1 MAFAYFLG
9 CIMNNRYPGIEKATR
24 IMMDQLDVELQ
35 DMEGASCCPAPG
47 VFGSFDRTTW
57 AAIAARN
64 ITIAEDQGNDIMT
77 ECNGCFGSLFE
88 TNHMLHEDEEMKD
101 KINTVLGEAGR
112 EFKGEVNVRHF
123 AEILYNDIGLDKLSE
138 AVSNPLNLNVAV
150 HYGCHFLKPSA
161 EIDIDN
167 PIKPTILDE
176 LVEVTG
182 AKSVPYRDKMMCCG
196 AGGGVRSRDLDVTL
210 SFTREKLQNMKA
222 AGVDAIVNVCPFCH
236 LQFDVGQTEVNKAYG
251 ENWDI
256 PVFHLAQLYGLAMGV
271 SKENLT
277 VDAHQIC
284 VDSALEKCEE
294 GYISAEVEELDKV
307 TGGE

>member
-1 MAFAYFLG
+1 
-9 CIMNNRYPGIEKATR
+9 MNNRYPGIEKATR
-24 IMMDQLDVELQ
+24 VMFDKLGVELQ

-57 AAIAARN
+57 ATIAARN
-64 ITIAEDQGNDIMT
+64 ITIAEEQGNDIMT

-88 TNHMLHEDEEMKD
+88 TNHLLHEDAEMKEKVNNILAETSD
-101 KINTVLGEAGR
+101 R
-112 EFKGEVNVRHF
+112 EYKGEINVRHF
-123 AEILYNDIGLDKLSE
+123 AEILYNEIGLDKLSE
-138 AVSNPLNLNVAV
+138 AVTNPLNLNVAV

-161 EIDIDN
+161 EIDIDD
-167 PIKPTILDE
+167 PIQPTILDE

-182 AKSVPYRDKMMCCG
+182 AKSVPYKDKMMCCG
-196 AGGGVRSRDLDVTL
+196 AGGGLRSRDIDVTL
-210 SFTREKLQNMKA
+210 SFTREKLQNMKE

-236 LQFDVGQTEVNKAYG
+236 LQFDVGQTEVIKKYG

-271 SKENLT
+271 SKEELT
-277 VDAHQIC
+277 VDAHQIST
-284 VDSALEKCEE
+284 DPALAK
-294 GYISAEVEELDKV
+294 LDEI